1 MAASLTSQAHP
12 SASDPRRY
20 WAPCL
25 GVALVAMSLF
35 YVTLKDLVQESAAR
49 AALLTTAVVPA
60 EPDKSTADRA
70 LPDSMTHASTEPAT
84 LTNANF
90 DAPVIAPAAKAVP
103 AIVEVHK
110 CVMPEGDAAYSDG
123 PCPEGARASTLR
135 FPRDLHASAN
145 L

>member
-1 MAASLTSQAHP
+1 MAASLSSRAHRP
-12 SASDPRRY
+12 AGDPRRY

-49 AALLTTAVVPA
+49 AAALTTAVVPA

-123 PCPEGARASTLR
+123 PCPAGAQATTLR
-135 FPRDLHASAN
+135 FPRDPHTTAS